1 MSWSLYLDTSV
12 IQLPKMNLM
21 EQHIETIRQLCIN
34 HKVKSLYVFGSLLTG
49 NFATSSDID
58 FIVEFD
64 DMDLESYADN
74 YYDLKFSL
82 EEILKKRVDLLEIKA
97 IRNPYFK
104 QAIDRSKQP
113 VYGC

>member
-1 MSWSLYLDTSV
+1 
-12 IQLPKMNLM
+12 MNLI
-21 EQHIETIRQLCIN
+21 EQHNATIKQLCIN
-34 HKVKSLYVFGSLLTG
+34 HKVKSLYVFGSLLTD

-82 EEILKKRVDLLEIKA
+82 EEILKKRIDLLEIKA

-104 QAIDRSKQP
+104 QAIDQSKQL